1 MTVFLLHVVSGDLA
15 FLGML
20 ALLLTPA
27 WLTQENETSKFTFF
41 AFFFLAEEREV
52 ASFNGQEEWRNH
64 KYWEKNEQSGGPGK
78 P

>member
-1 MTVFLLHVVSGDLA
+1 MTVLLLHVVSGDLA

-27 WLTQENETSKFTFF
+27 WLTQENETSKLMFF
-41 AFFFLAEEREV
+41 AFFSAEEREV
-52 ASFNGQEEWRNH
+52 ATFNGQEEWRNH